1 MVLSKILAASLLAGV
16 LSALPLD
23 ASSIEQR
30 SVNQLSSLNGTT
42 GVPHFGNENGNF
54 MPAKAEFSTLA
65 TGGVVSGSLAVNS
78 INNQDGIGG
87 GSDTYKRYLGDGGP
101 EAGW

>member
-1 MVLSKILAASLLAGV
+1 MVLSKLLAASFLAGV

-23 ASSIEQR
+23 SSPVMQR
-30 SVNQLSSLNGTT
+30 AVNQLNSLNGTA

-54 MPAKAEFSTLA
+54 MPATSEFSTLA
-65 TGGVVSGSLAVNS
+65 TGGVVSGSLAVSS

-87 GSDTYKRYLGDGGP
+87 GSDTYKRYTGDGGP